1 MNQVDRG
8 LEKIHSVSVKLNAL
22 KEQIRIRVLGFGWYD
37 IHTTWLYTLAV
48 KSPKSLAVHLK
59 TIIKEETSHPI
70 TNEPPSNLP
79 SQKHVTTLGTFS
91 KHVIVMDRFRSKIIT
106 SLNLLL
112 ENSSLY
118 RDQWIW

>member
-1 MNQVDRG
+1 MVG
-8 LEKIHSVSVKLNAL
+8 YSSFSC
-22 KEQIRIRVLGFGWYD
+22 VLRYSKFDGTVN
-37 IHTTWLYTLAV
+37 TTWLYTLAV
-48 KSPKSLAVHLK
+48 KSPESLAVHLK

-112 ENSSLY
+112 ENSILY
-118 RDQWIW
+118 RNQWIWLSINGDTTSINTSS